1 MLPRLYQIHF
11 QKYLKLSDYLF
22 LEILINL
29 TQSIKQ
35 VNLEKLATSL
45 PLPILFES
53 RRKKIQRFLSLLQQL
68 GLKPGI
74 SFDLRGVKMTKT
86 KQVAGFDLAA
96 KWQKKRYGLSSEEGW
111 FILTNLGSLESATT
125 AYKKRFGIEE
135 MFRDFKKGGYNERR
149 N

>member
-86 KQVAGFDLAA
+86 KQVAGFDWLFRIHGV
-96 KWQKKRYGLSSEEGW
+96 KCSLSYVLSHKSNGLLS
-111 FILTNLGSLESATT
+111 
-125 AYKKRFGIEE
+125 R
-135 MFRDFKKGGYNERR
+135 
-149 N
+149 